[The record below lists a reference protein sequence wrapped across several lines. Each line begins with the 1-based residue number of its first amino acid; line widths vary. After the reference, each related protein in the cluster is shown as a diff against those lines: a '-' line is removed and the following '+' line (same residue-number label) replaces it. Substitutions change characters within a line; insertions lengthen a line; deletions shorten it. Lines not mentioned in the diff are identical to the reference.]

1 MLEPMITAPALNGGS
16 LPKLLTDLTFV
27 NYTITRVNPLTGK
40 FNKIPVTKNGQFCK
54 GKLLKHGLPFLDA
67 IKQVELANPDK
78 KHRQKLSNLMG
89 KKAGVGLVMPDIPIS
104 TASDGTPLYLLA
116 LDWDN
121 AIVEDVIKPYVL
133 DDIATL
139 GDIFNLYVETS
150 VSGSGLRGFCLTR
163 ERVPNLNLGK
173 FECYSH
179 DRMMVVIGR
188 GGVGSIGEIEMADL
202 QTVLERHDKRSVWKL
217 DLKVHDEILSCQSTL
232 NEDLTVHLKYPPPPP
247 LEELL
252 AVIPSSKSD
261 GCTRD
266 IWRTVIWGAMS
277 GYGATQETRDKLIE
291 WSERAPGEFDLKDFN
306 GIWRSYSYVK

>member
-27 NYTITRVNPLTGK
+27 NYTITRVNQSTGK

-54 GKLLKHGLPFLDA
+54 GQLLKHGLPFLDA
-67 IKQVELANPDK
+67 IKQVELVCPDK
-78 KHRQKLSNLMG
+78 EHRQKLSNLMG
-89 KKAGVGLVMPDIPIS
+89 KKAGIGLVMPDSPIAV
-104 TASDGTPLYLLA
+104 ASDGTPLYLLA

-121 AIVEDVIKPYVL
+121 AKVGDVIKPYVL

-139 GDIFNLYVETS
+139 GDIFSLYVETS

-163 ERVPNLNLGK
+163 QKVPNLNLGK

-179 DRMMVVIGR
+179 DRMMVVLGR
-188 GGVGSIGEIEMADL
+188 GGVGSIREIEMADL
-202 QTVLERHDKRSVWKL
+202 QTVLNRHDKRALRNL
-217 DLKVHDEILSCQSTL
+217 DLKVHNRTLQCQSTL

-247 LEELL
+247 LENLL
-252 AVIPSSKSD
+252 AVIPSAKAD
-261 GCTRD
+261 GCSRD

-306 GIWRSYSYVK
+306 GIWRSHRYVK